1 VLCFIGGFAPATRM
15 FDPWLILI
23 FGVVGYVLRKLDYP
37 MAPLVLAIVL
47 GPLAEKSF
55 RQSMISDLGDWTVLF
70 TRPLSGAIMLCA
82 VVLFAYP
89 AFLNLRRRMR
99 AASGSVQ
106 E

>member
-1 VLCFIGGFAPATRM
+1 
-15 FDPWLILI
+15 
-23 FGVVGYVLRKLDYP
+23 
-37 MAPLVLAIVL
+37 
-47 GPLAEKSF
+47 
-55 RQSMISDLGDWTVLF
+55 
-70 TRPLSGAIMLCA
+70 MLCA